1 MQIICDSLNC
11 YRLCFFTED
20 KETHLKD
27 PPCTFRPDD
36 PGRSEKT
43 NPGDALEDDNDSK
56 APVEDQ
62 LKNSTVN
69 RHMPMRIIHGYDN
82 VHQSLNSRETG
93 RLNGGNGDDGLDLD
107 PETSH
112 KMFHDLKNNQPSLE
126 PSIELDDEMSEPT
139 QNEIEKLHKSVHN
152 LIKAAKDNG
161 FTEDDEK
168 IPEQSGKV
176 GDSAG
181 SKLLGETKDEQKG
194 SEEDALAKLLSNF
207 KDLGKVKIIRLKSG
221 GKITNQD
228 IVNALK
234 DYSNTH
240 QKKINGLTDDE
251 MNSVSPFLSE
261 DGLANSMEALGSIS
275 KGEDYESQL
284 LTQIPAEEAQ
294 KILAEFSKPKPPPKI
309 ENSDGIKVAGDIGGN
324 LQVLE
329 QNPFSNAIYG
339 SHITTG
345 GIQASSTGSFL
356 FNRLSTVAV
365 LALGYS
371 LTIKILKAV
380 SVLWRLSSK
389 E

>member
-1 MQIICDSLNC
+1 M
-11 YRLCFFTED
+11 
-20 KETHLKD
+20 KD
-27 PPCTFRPDD
+27 PPCTFKPDD
-36 PGRSEKT
+36 SERSEET
-43 NPGDALEDDNDSK
+43 NPGDALEDDSDK
-56 APVEDQ
+56 TAPVEDKLQ
-62 LKNSTVN
+62 NSTVN
-69 RHMPMRIIHGYDN
+69 KHVPMRIIHGYDN

-93 RLNGGNGDDGLDLD
+93 RLKGVNGDDELTLDLD

-126 PSIELDDEMSEPT
+126 PSVELDDEMSEPT
-139 QNEIEKLHKSVHN
+139 QNEIKKLHKSVNN

-168 IPEQSGKV
+168 TLEQSGKV
-176 GDSAG
+176 GDTAG

-194 SEEDALAKLLSNF
+194 NEDDTLEKILSNF
-207 KDLGKVKIIRLKSG
+207 TDLGKVKIIRLKSD

-234 DYSNTH
+234 DYSVNH

-251 MNSVSPFLSE
+251 MNSVSPFLAE
-261 DGLANSMEALGSIS
+261 DGLTNSMEALGSIS

-324 LQVLE
+324 LQVME

-339 SHITTG
+339 SHITNG
-345 GIQASSTGSFL
+345 GVQASSTGSFR
-356 FNRLSTVAV
+356 FTE
-365 LALGYS
+365 Y
-371 LTIKILKAV
+371 
-380 SVLWRLSSK
+380 
-389 E
+389 